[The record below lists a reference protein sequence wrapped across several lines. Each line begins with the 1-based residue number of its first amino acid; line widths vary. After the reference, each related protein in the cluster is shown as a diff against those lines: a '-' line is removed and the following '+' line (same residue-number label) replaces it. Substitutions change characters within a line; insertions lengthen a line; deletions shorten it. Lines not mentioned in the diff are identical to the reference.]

1 LSVDHAV
8 VQVISV
14 EQQEWVPVFTGL
26 SVRQFGKLVGI
37 VRRRG
42 GEQTGAGR
50 RWGLP
55 LADRVLLVAVYYRT
69 NLTLRQT
76 ALLFGVSKS
85 AADRVVDHLGP
96 LLALSP
102 AGRRRHSPDTVLI
115 VDGTLVPTRDRTVAA
130 SSKNYRFSTNLQV
143 VIDANTRLAVAVG
156 KPVPGNRND
165 CRAYTDSGVDAAC
178 EGAAVLADGGYQ
190 GTGLILPYRKPADGG
205 RLPGWKENLNRTHRR
220 VRARVEHILAHV
232 KSWKILRDCRL
243 KGDGVWHAARGVAL
257 MHNLAMTG

>member
-1 LSVDHAV
+1 

-14 EQQEWVPVFTGL
+14 EQSEWVPVFTGL

-42 GEQTGAGR
+42 GAQTGAGR

-55 LADRVLLVAVYYRT
+55 LADRVLLVAVCYRT

-76 ALLFGVSKS
+76 AVLFGISKS
-85 AADRVVDHLGP
+85 AAGRVVDHLGP
-96 LLALSP
+96 LLALHP
-102 AGRRRHSPDTVLI
+102 AGRRRHSPNTVLI
-115 VDGTLVPTRDRTVAA
+115 VDGTLVPTHDRKVAA
-130 SSKNYRFSTNLQV
+130 SSKNYRFSANLQV

-156 KPVPGNRND
+156 APVPGNRND

-178 EGAAVLADGGYQ
+178 AGAAVLADGGYQ
-190 GTGLILPYRKPADGG
+190 GTGLIMPYRKPADGR

-220 VRARVEHILAHV
+220 VRARVEHALAHL
-232 KSWKILRDCRL
+232 KTWRILRDCRR
-243 KGDGVWHAARGVAL
+243 KGDGVWYAAQGVAL
-257 MHNLAMTG
+257 MRNLAMTG